1 MPRTCGSADW
11 RWVAEFGSVAIL
23 RLWTLSAPKTA
34 KNSRSRASDRF
45 CVWRGPL
52 RAARAGVDV
61 GGPRKDRGVT
71 SWRELIPASGAEPH
85 AALALGIE
93 LRQREAYDPA
103 RWEARAV
110 VPVTPRLLAQRQDDL
125 QLAARPLVRGARD
138 AWIRADA
145 TWETVRRSA
154 GRFDPA
160 HVQWFAELFALAQAF
175 RTTGPFAPAGDTV
188 ALDGVTSPLLWPHL
202 DAAVEL
208 GIPIVSMNPQQS
220 VRLAGEAT
228 ARVALDAVGGGA
240 LRISADL
247 TLEGDTVD
255 ATRARAIGES
265 GLFVFELD
273 RDPVPIVLAPVAL
286 PAPLPTLLGTAGVD
300 VPRTEADEF
309 VAEVYPRLARRAPL
323 SVGAGVPAPPPDRPA
338 LEVAVAYADDDVAYR
353 LEWVYPG
360 ARRVAYDATDDAE
373 RDLRAEAQ
381 IGERFETAWMAA
393 SDLPVAPRANLHD
406 ADAAVFATR
415 VLPAID
421 VLDEVRVRTT
431 GTAPTFRELRGDP
444 SLRITAVESLDRDW
458 FDLGIVV
465 TIEGRTIP
473 FGTLF
478 SALSRGRTRIKLS
491 DGAWFS
497 LAHPAL
503 QRLRDL
509 LEEAAALD
517 EWETGPR
524 LPRTHLALWAEFE
537 DLADQSEAAVEWRGL
552 ARALRAVAEV
562 PEVPT
567 PSGFRAELR
576 PYQREGLSWLALLH
590 RHRLGGI
597 LADDMGLGK
606 TLQFL
611 ALIAHAKAAGERRPW
626 LVVAPTSVLPT
637 WRDEVARFAP
647 DLRVAMVEATA
658 VRRQSAITDIAGGVD
673 IVVAPY
679 GVVRADAAEFAEP
692 HWAGVVLDEAQFV
705 KNPATRI
712 HRAIAALQTDAVFA
726 ATGTPIENGLD
737 DLWALLSLTAP
748 GLFPSIRQFRE
759 DYTRAI
765 EQLPSDAPTALSA
778 AAASAHREKTL
789 DRLRRRVRPFLLRRT
804 KDVVASDLPPKQ
816 EQEIAVPLGPA
827 HQELYDRVLQRER
840 QKVLGLLDDL
850 DRQRFIVFRSL
861 TLLRMLALAPG
872 LVDDRDAHLGSA
884 KLDVLLDRLV
894 EVAAEGHRALVFSQF
909 TSFLDLAAERLDAAG
924 LAYAHLDGSTARRGE
939 VIDGFRKGDAPVFLI
954 SLKAGGFGLTLTE
967 AEYVFLLDPWW
978 NPAAENQ
985 AIDRVHRIGQTK
997 SVFVYRLIAAGTVEE
1012 KVRALQH
1019 RKAALFDAVI
1029 DDDDAFAAALDADD
1043 IRGLLGP

>member
-1 MPRTCGSADW
+1 MTTW
-11 RWVAEFGSVAIL
+11 RDL
-23 RLWTLSAPKTA
+23 LP
-34 KNSRSRASDRF
+34 
-45 CVWRGPL
+45 
-52 RAARAGVDV
+52 
-61 GGPRKDRGVT
+61 
-71 SWRELIPASGAEPH
+71 GAEPR
-85 AALALGIE
+85 AFDALALGVE
-93 LRQREAYDPA
+93 LRQREAYDPS

-125 QLAARPLVRGARD
+125 QLVARPLVRGARE
-138 AWIRADA
+138 AWIKADA
-145 TWETVRRSA
+145 TWDTVRRST

-160 HVQWFAELFALAQAF
+160 HVRWFAELHALAQAM
-175 RTTGPFAPAGDTV
+175 RTTGPFAASGDTV
-188 ALDGVTSPLLWPHL
+188 ALDTVDSPLLWPHL
-202 DAAVEL
+202 AAAAGL
-208 GIPIVSMNPQQS
+208 GIPIVSMHPQQH
-220 VRLAGEAT
+220 VRLGGEAI

-247 TLEGDTVD
+247 EVDGRRVD
-255 ATRARAIGES
+255 AAHARAIGSS
-265 GLFVFELD
+265 GLFTYALD
-273 RDPVPIVLAPVAL
+273 RDPVPLVLAAVDL
-286 PAPLPTLLGTAGVD
+286 PDPLPSLLGRAAVEVPAADAG
-300 VPRTEADEF
+300 EF

-323 SVGAGVPAPPPDRPA
+323 SVGAGVPAPPPARPT
-338 LEVAVAYADDDVAYR
+338 LTVEVSYLDDDAVAYT

-360 ARRVAYDATDDAE
+360 GHRAAYDDGDHPE
-373 RDLRAEAQ
+373 RDPRAEAQ

-393 SDLPVAPRANLHD
+393 SDLPVTGRATLRD
-406 ADAAVFATR
+406 ADAAVFAAR
-415 VLPAID
+415 VLPAVD
-421 VLDEVRVRTT
+421 VLDEVRVRTR
-431 GTAPTFRELRGDP
+431 GTRPTFRELRGDP
-444 SLRITAVESLDRDW
+444 TLRITAVESLDRDW
-458 FDLGIVV
+458 LDLGIVV
-465 TIEGRTIP
+465 TIDGRLIP
-473 FGTLF
+473 FGVLF

-491 DGAWFS
+491 NGAWFS

-537 DLADQSEAAVEWRGL
+537 DLADQSDAAVEWRGL
-552 ARALRAVAEV
+552 ARALRDVADV
-562 PEVPT
+562 PAVPT
-567 PSGFRAELR
+567 PPGFRAELR

-590 RHRLGGI
+590 AHRLGGI

-606 TLQFL
+606 TLQLL
-611 ALIAHAKAAGERRPW
+611 ALIAHARGRGDERPW

-637 WRDEVARFAP
+637 WRDEAARFAP
-647 DLRVAMVEATA
+647 GLRVTVVEATA
-658 VRRQSAITDIAGGVD
+658 VRRERTIAEIAGDTDV
-673 IVVAPY
+673 VVASY
-679 GVVRADAAEFAEP
+679 GVVRADAVEFAVP
-692 HWAGVVLDEAQFV
+692 HWSGVVLDEAQFV

-712 HRAIAALQTDAVFA
+712 HRAIAALTTDAVFA

-737 DLWALLSLTAP
+737 DLWALLALTAP

-765 EQLPSDAPTALSA
+765 EQLPTDAPTELA
-778 AAASAHREKTL
+778 AHAASAHREKML
-789 DRLRRRVRPFLLRRT
+789 ERLRRRVRPFLLRRT

-827 HQELYDRVLQRER
+827 HQEVYDRVLQRER

-850 DRQRFIVFRSL
+850 DKQRFIVFRSL

-872 LVDDRDAHLGSA
+872 LVDERDAHLGSA
-884 KLDVLLDRLV
+884 KLDTLLERLV

-909 TSFLDLAAERLDAAG
+909 TSFLDMAAERLHAAG

-939 VIDGFRKGDAPVFLI
+939 VVAGFREGEAPVFLI

-967 AEYVFLLDPWW
+967 AEYVFVLDPWW
-978 NPAAENQ
+978 NPAAEAQ
-985 AIDRVHRIGQTK
+985 AVDRAHRIGQDK
-997 SVFVYRLIAAGTVEE
+997 SVFVYRLIAAGTIEE
-1012 KVRALQH
+1012 KVLALQR

-1029 DDDDAFAAALDADD
+1029 DDGEAFAAALDADD

>member
-1 MPRTCGSADW
+1 M
-11 RWVAEFGSVAIL
+11 
-23 RLWTLSAPKTA
+23 
-34 KNSRSRASDRF
+34 
-45 CVWRGPL
+45 
-52 RAARAGVDV
+52 
-61 GGPRKDRGVT
+61 T
-71 SWRELIPASGAEPH
+71 SWRELIPSGGAPSYE
-85 AALALGIE
+85 ALALGVE

-125 QLAARPLVRGARD
+125 QLAARPLVRGSRE
-138 AWIRADA
+138 AWIKADA
-145 TWETVRRSA
+145 TWETVRRSPV
-154 GRFDPA
+154 RFDPA
-160 HVQWFAELFALAQAF
+160 HVNWFAELFALAQAF
-175 RTTGPFAPAGDTV
+175 RTTGPFAPAGDTI
-188 ALDGVTSPLLWPHL
+188 ALDTVTSPLLWPHL
-202 DAAVEL
+202 AAAERL
-208 GIPIVSMNPQQS
+208 GIPLVSMNPQQS
-220 VRLAGEAT
+220 VRLASEAT

-247 TLEGDTVD
+247 TLDGGTVD
-255 ATRARAIGES
+255 ATRARAIGAS
-265 GLFVFELD
+265 GLFAFELD

-286 PAPLPTLLGTAGVD
+286 PEPLPTLLGTAGVD
-300 VPRTEADEF
+300 VPRGEADEF

-323 SVGAGVPAPPPDRPA
+323 SVGAGVPTPPPDRPI
-338 LEVAVAYADDDVAYR
+338 LEVAVTYADDDVAYR

-360 ARRVAYDATDDAE
+360 ARRVAYDAADGAE

-393 SDLPVAPRANLHD
+393 SDLPVTPRANLHD
-406 ADAAVFATR
+406 ADAAAFATR

-465 TIEGRTIP
+465 TIEGRLIP

-524 LPRTHLALWAEFE
+524 LPRTHLTLWAEFE

-552 ARALRAVAEV
+552 ARALRDVSEV

-567 PSGFRAELR
+567 PSGFRAALR

-606 TLQFL
+606 TLQLL
-611 ALIAHAKAAGERRPW
+611 ALIAHAKASGEQRPW

-637 WRDEVARFAP
+637 WRDEASRFAP
-647 DLRVAMVEATA
+647 DLRVGVVEATA
-658 VRRQSAITDIAGGVD
+658 VRRASAITDIAGRVD

-679 GVVRADAAEFAEP
+679 GVVRADAAEFGAV

-872 LVDDRDAHLGSA
+872 LVDERDAHLGSA

-924 LAYAHLDGSTARRGE
+924 LAYAHLDGSTARRGD
-939 VIDGFRKGDAPVFLI
+939 VIDGFREGDAPVFLI

>member
-1 MPRTCGSADW
+1 M
-11 RWVAEFGSVAIL
+11 
-23 RLWTLSAPKTA
+23 
-34 KNSRSRASDRF
+34 
-45 CVWRGPL
+45 
-52 RAARAGVDV
+52 
-61 GGPRKDRGVT
+61 T

-175 RTTGPFAPAGDTV
+175 RTTGPFAPSGDTV
-188 ALDGVTSPLLWPHL
+188 ALDAVSSPLLWPHL
-202 DAAVEL
+202 DAAAEL

-323 SVGAGVPAPPPDRPA
+323 SVGAGVPAPPPDRPT

-872 LVDDRDAHLGSA
+872 LVNDRDAHLGSA

-939 VIDGFRKGDAPVFLI
+939 VIDGFREGDAPVFLI

-1029 DDDDAFAAALDADD
+1029 DDEDAFAAALDADD

>member
-1 MPRTCGSADW
+1 M
-11 RWVAEFGSVAIL
+11 
-23 RLWTLSAPKTA
+23 
-34 KNSRSRASDRF
+34 
-45 CVWRGPL
+45 
-52 RAARAGVDV
+52 GV
-61 GGPRKDRGVT
+61 
-71 SWRELIPASGAEPH
+71 
-85 AALALGIE
+85 E

-110 VPVTPRLLAQRQDDL
+110 VPVTPRSLAQRQDDL
-125 QLAARPLVRGARD
+125 QLVARPLVRGARD

-145 TWETVRRSA
+145 TWDVVRRSS

-160 HVQWFAELFALAQAF
+160 HVRWFAELHALAQAL
-175 RTTGPFAPAGDTV
+175 RTTGPFAPSGDTV
-188 ALDGVTSPLLWPHL
+188 ALDAADSPLLWPL
-202 DAAVEL
+202 LRSAEVL
-208 GIPIVSMNPQQS
+208 GIPIVPMHPQQR
-220 VRLAGEAT
+220 VRLARTAT

-240 LRISADL
+240 LRVSADL
-247 TLEGDTVD
+247 EIDERRVD
-255 ATRARAIGES
+255 AAHARALGAA
-265 GLFVFELD
+265 GLFAYELD
-273 RDPVPIVLAPVAL
+273 RDPVPIVLAAVEL
-286 PAPLPTLLGTAGVD
+286 PAPLPALLGGGV
-300 VPRTEADEF
+300 VEVSSADAAEF
-309 VAEVYPRLARRAPL
+309 LAEMYPRLARRAPL
-323 SVGAGVPAPPPDRPA
+323 SVGAGVPAPPPPRPT
-338 LEVAVAYADDDVAYR
+338 LEVAVTYADDDVAFV
-353 LEWVYPG
+353 LTWVYPG
-360 ARRVAYDATDDAE
+360 THRVAYDATADDPE

-381 IGERFETAWMAA
+381 IGERFETAWLAA
-393 SDLPVAPRANLHD
+393 SDLPVSARATLRD
-406 ADAAVFATR
+406 ADAAVFVSC
-415 VLPAID
+415 VLPAVD
-421 VLDEVRVRTT
+421 LLDEVRVRTT
-431 GTAPTFRELRGDP
+431 GTAPSFRELRGDP
-444 SLRITAVESLDRDW
+444 SLRITAVESVDRDW

-473 FGTLF
+473 FATLF

-509 LEEAAALD
+509 LDEAAALD
-517 EWETGPR
+517 EWEAGPR
-524 LPRTHLALWAEFE
+524 LPRTHLSLWAEFE
-537 DLADQSEAAVEWRGL
+537 DLADQSEAAVEWRRL
-552 ARALRAVAEV
+552 ARALRDVADV
-562 PEVPT
+562 PRVPT
-567 PSGFRAELR
+567 PPGFRAELR

-606 TLQFL
+606 TLQLL
-611 ALIAHAKAAGERRPW
+611 ALIAHAKNLGDERPW

-637 WRDEVARFAP
+637 WRDEAARFAP
-647 DLRVAMVEATA
+647 GLRVAVVEATA
-658 VRRQSAITDIAGGVD
+658 VRRELTIAEVAADVD

-679 GVVRADAAEFAEP
+679 GVVRADAEEFAGP

-712 HRAIAALQTDAVFA
+712 HRAIAALRTDAVFA

-737 DLWALLSLTAP
+737 DLWALLALTAP

-765 EQLPSDAPTALSA
+765 EQLPADAPTALSA
-778 AAASAHREKTL
+778 AAAGAHREKTL

-816 EQEIAVPLGPA
+816 EQEIAVALGPA

-872 LVDDRDAHLGSA
+872 LVDEHDAHLGSA
-884 KLDVLLDRLV
+884 KLDVLLDRLA

-909 TSFLDLAAERLDAAG
+909 TSFLDLAAARLDAAG
-924 LAYAHLDGSTARRGE
+924 LAYTHLDGSTARRGE
-939 VIDGFRKGDAPVFLI
+939 VIEGFRGGDAPVFLI

-967 AEYVFLLDPWW
+967 AEYVFVLDPWW
-978 NPAAENQ
+978 NPAAESQ
-985 AIDRVHRIGQTK
+985 AIDRAHRIGQTR

-1029 DDDDAFAAALDADD
+1029 DDDDAFAASLDADD

>member
-1 MPRTCGSADW
+1 M
-11 RWVAEFGSVAIL
+11 
-23 RLWTLSAPKTA
+23 
-34 KNSRSRASDRF
+34 
-45 CVWRGPL
+45 
-52 RAARAGVDV
+52 
-61 GGPRKDRGVT
+61 T
-71 SWRELIPASGAEPH
+71 SWRDLVPEGARTAFEP
-85 AALALGIE
+85 LALGVE
-93 LRQREAYDPA
+93 LRQREAYDPS

-110 VPVTPRLLAQRQDDL
+110 VPVTPRSLAKRQDDL
-125 QLAARPLVRGARD
+125 QLVARPLVRGSRD

-145 TWETVRRSA
+145 TWDAVRRSS
-154 GRFDPA
+154 GRFYPA
-160 HVQWFAELFALAQAF
+160 HVRWFAELHALAQAL
-175 RTTGPFAPAGDTV
+175 RTAGPFAPSGDTV
-188 ALDGVTSPLLWPHL
+188 ALDAIDSPLLWPHL
-202 DAAVEL
+202 AAAEGL
-208 GIPIVSMNPQQS
+208 GIPLVPMHAQQR
-220 VRLAGEAT
+220 VRLAREAT
-228 ARVALDAVGGGA
+228 ARVALDAVGQGA
-240 LRISADL
+240 LRVSAA
-247 TLEGDTVD
+247 LELDGRSTD
-255 ATRARAIGES
+255 AAHARAIGDS
-265 GLFVFELD
+265 GLFAYAIDV
-273 RDPVPIVLAPVAL
+273 DPVPIVLAAVDL
-286 PAPLPTLLGTAGVD
+286 PAPLPSLLGAPPVD
-300 VPRTEADEF
+300 VPPSEAAEF

-323 SVGAGVPAPPPDRPA
+323 SVGAGVPAPPPARPT
-338 LEVAVAYADDDVAYR
+338 LEVAVGYEDDVVTYRLTWAYPGGLRAVYGSDADD
-353 LEWVYPG
+353 G
-360 ARRVAYDATDDAE
+360 E
-373 RDLRAEAQ
+373 REVRAEAQ
-381 IGERFETAWMAA
+381 IGERFATAWAAATDLPIAA
-393 SDLPVAPRANLHD
+393 SAILRD

-415 VLPAID
+415 VLPAVD

-431 GTAPTFRELRGDP
+431 GTAPAFRELRGDP

-473 FGTLF
+473 FAMLF
-478 SALSRGRTRIKLS
+478 SALSRGRTRVKLS

-503 QRLRDL
+503 QRLREL

-524 LPRTHLALWAEFE
+524 LSRTHLSLWAEFE
-537 DLADQSEAAVEWRGL
+537 DLADQSDAAVEWRGL
-552 ARALRAVAEV
+552 ARALRDVADV
-562 PEVPT
+562 PDVPT
-567 PSGFRAELR
+567 PAGFRAELR

-590 RHRLGGI
+590 AHRLGGI

-606 TLQFL
+606 TLQLL
-611 ALIAHAKAAGERRPW
+611 ALVAHTRALGQTRPW

-637 WRDEVARFAP
+637 WRDEAARFAP
-647 DLRVAMVEATA
+647 DLRVALVEATS
-658 VRRQSAITDIAGGVD
+658 VRRTRTVAEIAAGVD
-673 IVVAPY
+673 VVVAPY
-679 GVVRADAAEFAEP
+679 GVVRTDAEEFGVP
-692 HWAGVVLDEAQFV
+692 HWGGVVLDEAQFV

-712 HRAIAALQTDAVFA
+712 HRAIASLTTDAVFA

-737 DLWALLSLTAP
+737 DLWALLALTAP

-765 EQLPSDAPTALSA
+765 EQLPSDAPTAISA
-778 AAASAHREKTL
+778 AAASVNREKTL
-789 DRLRRRVRPFLLRRT
+789 ERLRRRVRPFLLRRT

-872 LVDDRDAHLGSA
+872 LVDERDAHLGSA
-884 KLDVLLDRLV
+884 KLDVLLERLV

-909 TSFLDLAAERLDAAG
+909 TSFLDLAAQRLDAEG
-924 LAYAHLDGSTARRGE
+924 LSYAHLDGSTTRRGD
-939 VIDGFRKGDAPVFLI
+939 VIDGFRGGDAPVFLI

-967 AEYVFLLDPWW
+967 AEYVFVLDPWW
-978 NPAAENQ
+978 NPAAESQ
-985 AIDRVHRIGQTK
+985 AIDRAHRIGQTK

-1012 KVRALQH
+1012 KVRALQQ

-1029 DDDDAFAAALDADD
+1029 DDDDAFAASLDADD

>member
-1 MPRTCGSADW
+1 M
-11 RWVAEFGSVAIL
+11 
-23 RLWTLSAPKTA
+23 
-34 KNSRSRASDRF
+34 
-45 CVWRGPL
+45 
-52 RAARAGVDV
+52 
-61 GGPRKDRGVT
+61 T
-71 SWRELIPASGAEPH
+71 SWRELVPEGARTAFEP
-85 AALALGIE
+85 LALGVE
-93 LRQREAYDPA
+93 LRQREAYDPS

-110 VPVTPRLLAQRQDDL
+110 VPVTPRSLAKRQDDL
-125 QLAARPLVRGARD
+125 QLVARPLVRGSRD

-145 TWETVRRSA
+145 TWDAVRRSS

-160 HVQWFAELFALAQAF
+160 HVRWFAELHALAQAL
-175 RTTGPFAPAGDTV
+175 RTAGPFAPSGDTV
-188 ALDGVTSPLLWPHL
+188 ALDAIDSPLLWPHL
-202 DAAVEL
+202 AAAEGL
-208 GIPIVSMNPQQS
+208 GIPLVPMHAQQR
-220 VRLAGEAT
+220 VRLAREAT
-228 ARVALDAVGGGA
+228 ARVALDAVGQGA
-240 LRISADL
+240 LRVSAA
-247 TLEGDTVD
+247 LELDGRSTD
-255 ATRARAIGES
+255 AAHARAIGDS
-265 GLFVFELD
+265 GLFAYAIDV
-273 RDPVPIVLAPVAL
+273 DPVPIVLAAVDL
-286 PAPLPTLLGTAGVD
+286 PAPLPSLLGAPPVD
-300 VPRTEADEF
+300 VPPSEAAEF

-323 SVGAGVPAPPPDRPA
+323 SVGAGVPAPPPARPT
-338 LEVAVAYADDDVAYR
+338 LEVAVGYEDDVVTYR
-353 LEWVYPG
+353 LTWAYPG
-360 ARRVAYDATDDAE
+360 GLRVAYGSDADDGE
-373 RDLRAEAQ
+373 REVRAEAQ
-381 IGERFETAWMAA
+381 IGERFETAWAAATDLPIAA
-393 SDLPVAPRANLHD
+393 SAILRD

-415 VLPAID
+415 VLPAVD

-431 GTAPTFRELRGDP
+431 GTAPAFRELRGDP

-473 FGTLF
+473 FGMLF

-503 QRLRDL
+503 QRLREL
-509 LEEAAALD
+509 LEEAASLD

-537 DLADQSEAAVEWRGL
+537 DLADQSEAAVEWRAL
-552 ARALRAVAEV
+552 ARALRDITEV
-562 PEVPT
+562 PVVPT
-567 PSGFRAELR
+567 PIGFRAELR

-590 RHRLGGI
+590 AHRLGGI

-606 TLQFL
+606 TLQLL
-611 ALIAHAKAAGERRPW
+611 ALVAHTRALGEHRPW

-637 WRDEVARFAP
+637 WRDEAARFAP
-647 DLRVAMVEATA
+647 DLRVAVVEATS
-658 VRRQSAITDIAGGVD
+658 VRRAQTISEIAAGVD

-679 GVVRADAAEFAEP
+679 GVVRTDAEEFGVP

-712 HRAIAALQTDAVFA
+712 HRAIASLTTDAVFA

-737 DLWALLSLTAP
+737 DLWALLALTAP
-748 GLFPSIRQFRE
+748 GLFPSIRQFRD

-765 EQLPSDAPTALSA
+765 EQLPTDAPTAISA
-778 AAASAHREKTL
+778 AAASVNRENTL
-789 DRLRRRVRPFLLRRT
+789 ERLRRRVRPFLLRRT

-872 LVDDRDAHLGSA
+872 LVDERDAHLGSA
-884 KLDVLLDRLV
+884 KLDVLLERLV

-924 LAYAHLDGSTARRGE
+924 LSYAHLDGSTTRRGD
-939 VIDGFRKGDAPVFLI
+939 VIDGFRGGDTPVFLI

-967 AEYVFLLDPWW
+967 AEYVFVLDPWW
-978 NPAAENQ
+978 NPAAESQ
-985 AIDRVHRIGQTK
+985 AIDRAHRIGQTK

-1012 KVRALQH
+1012 KVRALQQ

-1029 DDDDAFAAALDADD
+1029 DDDDAFAASLDADD

>member
-1 MPRTCGSADW
+1 MTTWRDLVPGTPPRAY
-11 RWVAEFGSVAIL
+11 
-23 RLWTLSAPKTA
+23 AP
-34 KNSRSRASDRF
+34 
-45 CVWRGPL
+45 
-52 RAARAGVDV
+52 
-61 GGPRKDRGVT
+61 
-71 SWRELIPASGAEPH
+71 
-85 AALALGIE
+85 LALGIE

-110 VPVTPRLLAQRQDDL
+110 VAVTPRLLARRQDDL
-125 QLAARPLVRGARD
+125 QLVARPLVRGARET
-138 AWIRADA
+138 WIRADA
-145 TWETVRRSA
+145 TWDAVRRSS

-160 HVQWFAELFALAQAF
+160 HVRWFAELHALAQAM
-175 RTTGPFAPAGDTV
+175 RTTGPFAAPGDTV
-188 ALDGVTSPLLWPHL
+188 ALDAVDSPLLWPHL
-202 DAAVEL
+202 AAAAGL
-208 GIPIVSMNPQQS
+208 GIPLVAMHAQQR
-220 VRLAGEAT
+220 VRLADAAEV
-228 ARVALDAVGGGA
+228 RVALDAVDGGG
-240 LRISADL
+240 LRLSAD
-247 TLEGDTVD
+247 VRID
-255 ATRARAIGES
+255 AMPMPALHTRPIGGS
-265 GLFVFELD
+265 GLYAFALD

-286 PAPLPTLLGTAGVD
+286 PTPLPALLGTDGVEVPPAEAG
-300 VPRTEADEF
+300 EFLAD
-309 VAEVYPRLARRAPL
+309 AYPRLARRAPL
-323 SVGAGVPAPPPDRPA
+323 SVGAGVPPPPTPRPT
-338 LEVAVAYADDDVAYR
+338 LEVTVGYADDDVSYR

-360 ARRVAYDATDDAE
+360 SLRFAYDSDGPDAE
-373 RDLRAEAQ
+373 RPADAPGDAFEATVAWRDVRAEAQ

-393 SDLPVAPRANLHD
+393 SDLPIVGRALLHD
-406 ADAAVFATR
+406 ADAAAFATR
-415 VLPAID
+415 VLPAVD
-421 VLDEVRVRTT
+421 VVDDVRVRTS
-431 GTAPTFRELRGDP
+431 GTVPTFRELRGDP
-444 SLRITAVESLDRDW
+444 TLRITAVESVDRDW

-465 TIEGRTIP
+465 AIDGRTIP
-473 FGTLF
+473 FGMLF

-497 LAHPAL
+497 LTHPSL

-537 DLADQSEAAVEWRGL
+537 DLADQSEAAVEWRAL
-552 ARALRAVAEV
+552 ARALRELG
-562 PEVPT
+562 EVPT
-567 PSGFRAELR
+567 VPTPPGFTAALR

-590 RHRLGGI
+590 GHRLGGI

-606 TLQFL
+606 TLQLL
-611 ALIAHAKAAGERRPW
+611 ALVAHTRARGDEHPW

-637 WRDEVARFAP
+637 WRDEAARFAP
-647 DLRVAMVEATA
+647 GLRVRVIEATA
-658 VRRQSAITDIAGGVD
+658 VRREDSIAGIAAEADV
-673 IVVAPY
+673 VVASY
-679 GVVRADAAEFAEP
+679 GVVRADAAEFAVP
-692 HWAGVVLDEAQFV
+692 HWSGVVLDEAQFV

-712 HRAIAALQTDAVFA
+712 HRAIAGLSTDAVFA

-748 GLFPSIRQFRE
+748 GLFPSLRQFRE

-765 EQLPSDAPTALSA
+765 EQLPTDQPTALSA

-789 DRLRRRVRPFLLRRT
+789 ARLRRRVRPFLLRRT

-816 EQEIAVPLGPA
+816 EQEILVPLSPA
-827 HQELYDRVLQRER
+827 HQEVYDRVLQRER

-872 LVDDRDAHLGSA
+872 LVDERDAHLGSA
-884 KLDVLLDRLV
+884 KLDVLLERLI

-939 VIDGFRKGDAPVFLI
+939 VIEGFRGGEAPVFLI

-967 AEYVFLLDPWW
+967 AEYVFVLDPWW

-985 AIDRVHRIGQTK
+985 AIDRAHRIGQTR

-1012 KVRALQH
+1012 KVRELQH

-1029 DDDDAFAAALDADD
+1029 DDDGAFAASLDADD
-1043 IRGLLGP
+1043 IRSLLGP

>member
-1 MPRTCGSADW
+1 M
-11 RWVAEFGSVAIL
+11 
-23 RLWTLSAPKTA
+23 
-34 KNSRSRASDRF
+34 
-45 CVWRGPL
+45 
-52 RAARAGVDV
+52 
-61 GGPRKDRGVT
+61 T
-71 SWRELIPASGAEPH
+71 SWRDLVPAGETTAFEP
-85 AALALGIE
+85 LALGVE

-110 VPVTPRLLAQRQDDL
+110 VPVTPRSLAQRQDDL
-125 QLAARPLVRGARD
+125 QLVARPLVRGARD

-145 TWETVRRSA
+145 TWDAVRRSS

-160 HVQWFAELFALAQAF
+160 HVRWFAELHALAQAL
-175 RTTGPFAPAGDTV
+175 RTTGPFAPSGDTV
-188 ALDGVTSPLLWPHL
+188 ALDAADSPLLWPL
-202 DAAVEL
+202 LRSGEVL
-208 GIPIVSMNPQQS
+208 GIPIVPMHAQQS
-220 VRLAGEAT
+220 VRLARTAT

-240 LRISADL
+240 LRVSADL
-247 TLEGDTVD
+247 EIDERRVD
-255 ATRARAIGES
+255 AAHARALGAA
-265 GLFVFELD
+265 GLFAYELD
-273 RDPVPIVLAPVAL
+273 RDPVPIVLAAVELPMPL
-286 PAPLPTLLGTAGVD
+286 PALLGGAV
-300 VPRTEADEF
+300 VEVSSAEAAEF
-309 VAEVYPRLARRAPL
+309 LAEMYPRLARRAPL
-323 SVGAGVPAPPPDRPA
+323 SVGAGVPAPPPPRPT
-338 LEVAVAYADDDVAYR
+338 LEVAVTYADDDVAFV
-353 LEWVYPG
+353 LTWVYPG
-360 ARRVAYDATDDAE
+360 THRVAYDATADDPE
-373 RDLRAEAQ
+373 RDPRAEAQ
-381 IGERFETAWMAA
+381 IGERFETAWLAA
-393 SDLPVAPRANLHD
+393 SDLPVSARATLRD
-406 ADAAVFATR
+406 ADAAVFVSR
-415 VLPAID
+415 VLPAVD
-421 VLDEVRVRTT
+421 LLDEVRVRTT
-431 GTAPTFRELRGDP
+431 GTAPSFRELRGDP
-444 SLRITAVESLDRDW
+444 SLRITAVESVDRDW

-473 FGTLF
+473 FATLF

-509 LEEAAALD
+509 LDEAAALD
-517 EWETGPR
+517 EWEAGPR
-524 LPRTHLALWAEFE
+524 LPRTHLSLWAEFE
-537 DLADQSEAAVEWRGL
+537 DLADQSEAAVEWRRL
-552 ARALRAVAEV
+552 ARALRDVADV
-562 PEVPT
+562 PQVPT
-567 PSGFRAELR
+567 PPGFRAELR

-606 TLQFL
+606 TLQLL
-611 ALIAHAKAAGERRPW
+611 ALIAHAKNLGDERPW

-637 WRDEVARFAP
+637 WRDEAARFAP
-647 DLRVAMVEATA
+647 GLRVAVVEATA
-658 VRRQSAITDIAGGVD
+658 VRRDRTIAEVAADVD

-679 GVVRADAAEFAEP
+679 GVVRADADEFAGP

-712 HRAIAALQTDAVFA
+712 HRAIAALRTDAVFA

-737 DLWALLSLTAP
+737 DLWALLALTAP

-765 EQLPSDAPTALSA
+765 EQLPADAPTALSA
-778 AAASAHREKTL
+778 AAAGAHREKTL

-816 EQEIAVPLGPA
+816 EQEIAVALGPA

-872 LVDDRDAHLGSA
+872 LVDEHDAHLGSA
-884 KLDVLLDRLV
+884 KLDVLLERLA

-909 TSFLDLAAERLDAAG
+909 TSFLDLAAARLDAAG
-924 LAYAHLDGSTARRGE
+924 LDYAHLDGSTARRGE
-939 VIDGFRKGDAPVFLI
+939 VIEGFRGGDAPVFLI

-967 AEYVFLLDPWW
+967 AEYVFVLDPWW
-978 NPAAENQ
+978 NPAAESQ
-985 AIDRVHRIGQTK
+985 AIDRAHRIGQTR

-1029 DDDDAFAAALDADD
+1029 DDDDDAFAASLDADD

>member
-1 MPRTCGSADW
+1 M
-11 RWVAEFGSVAIL
+11 
-23 RLWTLSAPKTA
+23 
-34 KNSRSRASDRF
+34 
-45 CVWRGPL
+45 
-52 RAARAGVDV
+52 
-61 GGPRKDRGVT
+61 T

-188 ALDGVTSPLLWPHL
+188 ALDAVTSPLLWPHL
-202 DAAVEL
+202 DAAAEL

-323 SVGAGVPAPPPDRPA
+323 SVGAGVPAPPPDRPT

-606 TLQFL
+606 TLQFV

-778 AAASAHREKTL
+778 AAASAHREQTL

-939 VIDGFRKGDAPVFLI
+939 VIDGFREGDAPVFLI

>member
-1 MPRTCGSADW
+1 M
-11 RWVAEFGSVAIL
+11 
-23 RLWTLSAPKTA
+23 
-34 KNSRSRASDRF
+34 
-45 CVWRGPL
+45 
-52 RAARAGVDV
+52 
-61 GGPRKDRGVT
+61 T
-71 SWRELIPASGAEPH
+71 SWRELVPEGARTAFEP
-85 AALALGIE
+85 LALGVE
-93 LRQREAYDPA
+93 LRQREAYDPS

-110 VPVTPRLLAQRQDDL
+110 VPVTPRSLAKRQDDL
-125 QLAARPLVRGARD
+125 QLVARPLVRGSRD

-145 TWETVRRSA
+145 TWDAVRRSS

-160 HVQWFAELFALAQAF
+160 HVRWFAELHALAQAL
-175 RTTGPFAPAGDTV
+175 RTAGPFAPSGDTV
-188 ALDGVTSPLLWPHL
+188 ALDAIDSPLLWPHL
-202 DAAVEL
+202 AAAEGL
-208 GIPIVSMNPQQS
+208 GIPLVPMHAQQR
-220 VRLAGEAT
+220 VRLAREAT
-228 ARVALDAVGGGA
+228 ARVALDAVGQGA
-240 LRISADL
+240 LRVSAA
-247 TLEGDTVD
+247 LELDGRSTD
-255 ATRARAIGES
+255 AAHARAIGDS
-265 GLFVFELD
+265 GLFAYAIDV
-273 RDPVPIVLAPVAL
+273 DPVPIVLAAVDL
-286 PAPLPTLLGTAGVD
+286 PAPLPSLLGAPPVD
-300 VPRTEADEF
+300 VPPSEAAEF

-323 SVGAGVPAPPPDRPA
+323 SVGAGVPAPPPARPT
-338 LEVAVAYADDDVAYR
+338 LEVAVGYEDDVVTYR
-353 LEWVYPG
+353 LTWAYPG
-360 ARRVAYDATDDAE
+360 GLRVAYGSDADDGE
-373 RDLRAEAQ
+373 REVRAEAQ
-381 IGERFETAWMAA
+381 IGERFETAWAAATDLPIAA
-393 SDLPVAPRANLHD
+393 SAILRD

-415 VLPAID
+415 VLPAVD

-431 GTAPTFRELRGDP
+431 GTAPAFRELRGDP

-473 FGTLF
+473 FGMLF

-503 QRLRDL
+503 QRLREL

-524 LPRTHLALWAEFE
+524 LSRTHLSLWAEFE
-537 DLADQSEAAVEWRGL
+537 DLADQSDAAVEWRGL
-552 ARALRAVAEV
+552 ARALRDVADV
-562 PEVPT
+562 PDVPT
-567 PSGFRAELR
+567 PAGFRAELR

-590 RHRLGGI
+590 AHRLGGI

-606 TLQFL
+606 TLQLL
-611 ALIAHAKAAGERRPW
+611 ALVAHTRALGQTRPW

-637 WRDEVARFAP
+637 WRDEAARFAP
-647 DLRVAMVEATA
+647 DLRVALVEATS
-658 VRRQSAITDIAGGVD
+658 VRRTRTVAEIAAGVD
-673 IVVAPY
+673 VVVAPY
-679 GVVRADAAEFAEP
+679 GVVRTDAEEFGVP
-692 HWAGVVLDEAQFV
+692 HWGGVVLDEAQFV

-712 HRAIAALQTDAVFA
+712 HRAIASLTTDAVFA

-737 DLWALLSLTAP
+737 DLWALLALTAP

-765 EQLPSDAPTALSA
+765 EQLPSDAPTAISA
-778 AAASAHREKTL
+778 AAASVNREKTL
-789 DRLRRRVRPFLLRRT
+789 ERLRRRVRPFLLRRT

-872 LVDDRDAHLGSA
+872 LVDERDAHLGSA
-884 KLDVLLDRLV
+884 KLDVLLERLV

-909 TSFLDLAAERLDAAG
+909 TSFLDLAAQRLDAEG
-924 LAYAHLDGSTARRGE
+924 LSYAHLDGSTTRRGD
-939 VIDGFRKGDAPVFLI
+939 VIDGFRGGDAPVFLI

-967 AEYVFLLDPWW
+967 AEYVFVLDPWW
-978 NPAAENQ
+978 NPAAESQ
-985 AIDRVHRIGQTK
+985 AIDRAHRIGQTK

-1012 KVRALQH
+1012 KVRALQQ

-1029 DDDDAFAAALDADD
+1029 DDDDAFAASLDADD

>member
-1 MPRTCGSADW
+1 M
-11 RWVAEFGSVAIL
+11 
-23 RLWTLSAPKTA
+23 
-34 KNSRSRASDRF
+34 
-45 CVWRGPL
+45 
-52 RAARAGVDV
+52 
-61 GGPRKDRGVT
+61 T
-71 SWRELIPASGAEPH
+71 SWRDLVPAGETTAFEP
-85 AALALGIE
+85 LALGIE

-110 VPVTPRLLAQRQDDL
+110 VPVTPRSLAQRQDDL
-125 QLAARPLVRGARD
+125 QLVARPLVRGARD

-145 TWETVRRSA
+145 TWDAVRRSS

-160 HVQWFAELFALAQAF
+160 HVRWFAELYALAQAL
-175 RTTGPFAPAGDTV
+175 RTTGPFAPSGDTV
-188 ALDGVTSPLLWPHL
+188 ALDAADSPLLWPL
-202 DAAVEL
+202 LRSAEVL
-208 GIPIVSMNPQQS
+208 GIPIVPMHAQQS
-220 VRLAGEAT
+220 VRLARTAT

-240 LRISADL
+240 LRVSADL
-247 TLEGDTVD
+247 EIDERRVD
-255 ATRARAIGES
+255 AAHARALGAA
-265 GLFVFELD
+265 GLFAYELD
-273 RDPVPIVLAPVAL
+273 RDPVPIVLAAVEL
-286 PAPLPTLLGTAGVD
+286 PAPLPALLGGGV
-300 VPRTEADEF
+300 VEVSSADAAEF
-309 VAEVYPRLARRAPL
+309 LAEMYPRLARRAPL
-323 SVGAGVPAPPPDRPA
+323 SVGAGVPAPPPPRPT
-338 LEVAVAYADDDVAYR
+338 LEVAVTYADDDVAFV
-353 LEWVYPG
+353 LTWAYPG
-360 ARRVAYDATDDAE
+360 THRVAYDATADDPE
-373 RDLRAEAQ
+373 RDPRAEAQ
-381 IGERFETAWMAA
+381 IGERFETAWRAA
-393 SDLPVAPRANLHD
+393 SDLPVSARATLRD
-406 ADAAVFATR
+406 ADAAVFVSR
-415 VLPAID
+415 VLPAVD
-421 VLDEVRVRTT
+421 LLDEVRVRAT
-431 GTAPTFRELRGDP
+431 GTAPSFRELRGDP
-444 SLRITAVESLDRDW
+444 SLRVTAVESIDRDW

-473 FGTLF
+473 FATLF

-509 LEEAAALD
+509 LDEAAALD
-517 EWETGPR
+517 EWEAGPR
-524 LPRTHLALWAEFE
+524 LPRTHLSLWAEFE
-537 DLADQSEAAVEWRGL
+537 DLADQSEAAVEWRRL
-552 ARALRAVAEV
+552 ARALRDVADV
-562 PEVPT
+562 PQVPT
-567 PSGFRAELR
+567 PPGFRAELR

-606 TLQFL
+606 TLQLL
-611 ALIAHAKAAGERRPW
+611 ALIAHAKNLGDERPW

-637 WRDEVARFAP
+637 WRDEAARFAP
-647 DLRVAMVEATA
+647 GLRVAVVEATA
-658 VRRQSAITDIAGGVD
+658 VRRELTIAEVAADVD

-679 GVVRADAAEFAEP
+679 GVVRADAEEFAGP

-712 HRAIAALQTDAVFA
+712 HRAIAALRTDAVFA

-737 DLWALLSLTAP
+737 DLWALLALTAP

-765 EQLPSDAPTALSA
+765 EQLPADAPTALSA
-778 AAASAHREKTL
+778 AAAGAHREKTL

-816 EQEIAVPLGPA
+816 EQEIAVALGPA

-872 LVDDRDAHLGSA
+872 LVDEHDAHLGSA
-884 KLDVLLDRLV
+884 KLDVLLERLA

-909 TSFLDLAAERLDAAG
+909 TSFLDLAAARLDAAG

-939 VIDGFRKGDAPVFLI
+939 VIEGFRGGDAPVFLI

-967 AEYVFLLDPWW
+967 AEYVFVLDPWW
-978 NPAAENQ
+978 NPAAESQ
-985 AIDRVHRIGQTK
+985 AIDRAHRIGQTR

-1029 DDDDAFAAALDADD
+1029 DDDDAFAASLDADD

>member
-1 MPRTCGSADW
+1 M
-11 RWVAEFGSVAIL
+11 
-23 RLWTLSAPKTA
+23 
-34 KNSRSRASDRF
+34 
-45 CVWRGPL
+45 
-52 RAARAGVDV
+52 
-61 GGPRKDRGVT
+61 T
-71 SWRELIPASGAEPH
+71 SWRDLVPAGETTAFEP
-85 AALALGIE
+85 LALGVE

-110 VPVTPRLLAQRQDDL
+110 VPVTPRSLAQRQDDL
-125 QLAARPLVRGARD
+125 QLVARPLVRGARD

-145 TWETVRRSA
+145 TWDAVRRSS

-160 HVQWFAELFALAQAF
+160 HVRWFAELHALAQAL
-175 RTTGPFAPAGDTV
+175 RTTGPFAPSGDTV
-188 ALDGVTSPLLWPHL
+188 ALDTADSPLLWPLLHS
-202 DAAVEL
+202 AEVL
-208 GIPIVSMNPQQS
+208 GIRIVPMHPQQS
-220 VRLAGEAT
+220 VRLARTAT

-240 LRISADL
+240 LRVSADL
-247 TLEGDTVD
+247 EVDERRVD
-255 ATRARAIGES
+255 AAHARALGAA
-265 GLFVFELD
+265 GLFAYELD
-273 RDPVPIVLAPVAL
+273 RDPVPIVLAAVELPTPL
-286 PAPLPTLLGTAGVD
+286 PALLGGGV
-300 VPRTEADEF
+300 VEVSSADAAEF
-309 VAEVYPRLARRAPL
+309 LAEMYPRLARRAPL
-323 SVGAGVPAPPPDRPA
+323 SVGAGVPAPPPPRPT
-338 LEVAVAYADDDVAYR
+338 LEVAVTYADDDVAFV
-353 LEWVYPG
+353 LTWVYPG
-360 ARRVAYDATDDAE
+360 THRVAYDAAADDPE
-373 RDLRAEAQ
+373 RDARAEAQ
-381 IGERFETAWMAA
+381 IGERFETAWRAA
-393 SDLPVAPRANLHD
+393 SDLPVTARATLRD
-406 ADAAVFATR
+406 ADAAVFVSR
-415 VLPAID
+415 VLPAVD
-421 VLDEVRVRTT
+421 LLDEVRVRTT
-431 GTAPTFRELRGDP
+431 GTAPSFRELRGDP
-444 SLRITAVESLDRDW
+444 SLRITAVESVDRDW

-473 FGTLF
+473 FATLF

-509 LEEAAALD
+509 LDEAAALD
-517 EWETGPR
+517 EWEAGPR
-524 LPRTHLALWAEFE
+524 LPRTHLSLWAEFE
-537 DLADQSEAAVEWRGL
+537 DLADQSEAAVEWRRL
-552 ARALRAVAEV
+552 ARALRDIADV

-567 PSGFRAELR
+567 PPGFRAELR

-606 TLQFL
+606 TLQLL
-611 ALIAHAKAAGERRPW
+611 ALIAHAKNLGDERPW

-637 WRDEVARFAP
+637 WRDEAARFAP
-647 DLRVAMVEATA
+647 ALRVAVVEATA
-658 VRRQSAITDIAGGVD
+658 VRRERTIAEVAADVD

-679 GVVRADAAEFAEP
+679 GVVRADAEEFAGP

-712 HRAIAALQTDAVFA
+712 HRAIAALRTDAVFA

-737 DLWALLSLTAP
+737 DLWALLALTAP

-765 EQLPSDAPTALSA
+765 EQLPADAPTALSA
-778 AAASAHREKTL
+778 AAAGAHREKTL

-816 EQEIAVPLGPA
+816 EQEIAVAMGPA

-872 LVDDRDAHLGSA
+872 LVDERDAHLGSA
-884 KLDVLLDRLV
+884 KLDVLLERLV

-909 TSFLDLAAERLDAAG
+909 TSFLDLAAARLDAAG
-924 LAYAHLDGSTARRGE
+924 LAYAHLDGSTARRGD
-939 VIDGFRKGDAPVFLI
+939 VIEGFRGGDASVFLI

-967 AEYVFLLDPWW
+967 AEYVFVLDPWW
-978 NPAAENQ
+978 NPAAESQ
-985 AIDRVHRIGQTK
+985 AIDRAHRIGQTR

-1029 DDDDAFAAALDADD
+1029 DDDDAFAASLDADD

>member
-1 MPRTCGSADW
+1 M
-11 RWVAEFGSVAIL
+11 
-23 RLWTLSAPKTA
+23 
-34 KNSRSRASDRF
+34 
-45 CVWRGPL
+45 
-52 RAARAGVDV
+52 
-61 GGPRKDRGVT
+61 T
-71 SWRELIPASGAEPH
+71 SWRDLVPAGETTAFEP
-85 AALALGIE
+85 LALGVE

-110 VPVTPRLLAQRQDDL
+110 VPVTPRSLAQRQDDL
-125 QLAARPLVRGARD
+125 QLVARPLVRGARD

-145 TWETVRRSA
+145 TWDAVRRSS

-160 HVQWFAELFALAQAF
+160 HVRWFAELHALAQAL
-175 RTTGPFAPAGDTV
+175 RTTGPFAPSGDTV
-188 ALDGVTSPLLWPHL
+188 ALDAADSPLLWPL
-202 DAAVEL
+202 LRSGEVL
-208 GIPIVSMNPQQS
+208 GIPIVPMHAQQS
-220 VRLAGEAT
+220 VRLARTAT
-228 ARVALDAVGGGA
+228 ARVALDTVGGGA
-240 LRISADL
+240 LRVSADL
-247 TLEGDTVD
+247 EIDERRVD
-255 ATRARAIGES
+255 AAHARALGAA
-265 GLFVFELD
+265 GLFAYELD
-273 RDPVPIVLAPVAL
+273 RDPVPIVLAAVELPVPL
-286 PAPLPTLLGTAGVD
+286 PALLGGGV
-300 VPRTEADEF
+300 VEVSSADAAEF
-309 VAEVYPRLARRAPL
+309 LAEMYPRLARRAPL
-323 SVGAGVPAPPPDRPA
+323 SVGAGVPAPPPPRPT
-338 LEVAVAYADDDVAYR
+338 LEVAVTYADDDVAFV
-353 LEWVYPG
+353 LTWAYPG
-360 ARRVAYDATDDAE
+360 THRVAYDATADDPE
-373 RDLRAEAQ
+373 RDPRAEAQ
-381 IGERFETAWMAA
+381 IGERFETAWLAV
-393 SDLPVAPRANLHD
+393 SDLPVTARATLRD
-406 ADAAVFATR
+406 ADAAVFVSR
-415 VLPAID
+415 VLPAVD
-421 VLDEVRVRTT
+421 LLDEVRVRTT
-431 GTAPTFRELRGDP
+431 GTAPSFRELRGDP
-444 SLRITAVESLDRDW
+444 SLRITAVESVDRDW

-473 FGTLF
+473 FATLF

-509 LEEAAALD
+509 LDEAAALD
-517 EWETGPR
+517 EWEAGPR
-524 LPRTHLALWAEFE
+524 LPRTHLSLWAEFE
-537 DLADQSEAAVEWRGL
+537 DLADQSEAAVEWRRL
-552 ARALRAVAEV
+552 ARALRDVADV
-562 PEVPT
+562 PQVPT
-567 PSGFRAELR
+567 PPGFRAELR

-606 TLQFL
+606 TLQLL
-611 ALIAHAKAAGERRPW
+611 ALIAHAKNLGDERPW

-637 WRDEVARFAP
+637 WRDEAARFAP
-647 DLRVAMVEATA
+647 GLRVAVVEATA
-658 VRRQSAITDIAGGVD
+658 VRRDGTIAEVAADVD

-679 GVVRADAAEFAEP
+679 GVVRADADEFAGP

-712 HRAIAALQTDAVFA
+712 HRAIAALRTDAVFA

-737 DLWALLSLTAP
+737 DLWALLALTAP

-765 EQLPSDAPTALSA
+765 EQLPADAPTALSA
-778 AAASAHREKTL
+778 AAAGAHREKTL

-816 EQEIAVPLGPA
+816 EQEIAVALGPA

-872 LVDDRDAHLGSA
+872 LVDEHDAHLGSA
-884 KLDVLLDRLV
+884 KLDVLLERLV

-909 TSFLDLAAERLDAAG
+909 TSFLDLAAARLDAAG

-939 VIDGFRKGDAPVFLI
+939 VIEGFRGGDAPVFLI

-967 AEYVFLLDPWW
+967 AEYVFVLDPWW
-978 NPAAENQ
+978 NPAAESQ
-985 AIDRVHRIGQTK
+985 AIDRAHRIGQTR

-1029 DDDDAFAAALDADD
+1029 DDDDAFAASLDADD

>member
-1 MPRTCGSADW
+1 M
-11 RWVAEFGSVAIL
+11 
-23 RLWTLSAPKTA
+23 
-34 KNSRSRASDRF
+34 
-45 CVWRGPL
+45 
-52 RAARAGVDV
+52 
-61 GGPRKDRGVT
+61 T
-71 SWRELIPASGAEPH
+71 SWRDLVPAGETTAFEP
-85 AALALGIE
+85 LALGVE

-110 VPVTPRLLAQRQDDL
+110 VPVTPRSLAQRQDDL
-125 QLAARPLVRGARD
+125 QLVARPLVRGARD

-145 TWETVRRSA
+145 TWDVVRRSS

-160 HVQWFAELFALAQAF
+160 HVRWFAELHALAQAL
-175 RTTGPFAPAGDTV
+175 RTTGPFAPSGDTV
-188 ALDGVTSPLLWPHL
+188 ALDAADSPLLWPL
-202 DAAVEL
+202 LRSAEVL
-208 GIPIVSMNPQQS
+208 GIPIVPMHPQQR
-220 VRLAGEAT
+220 VRLARTAT

-240 LRISADL
+240 LRVSADL
-247 TLEGDTVD
+247 EIDERRVD
-255 ATRARAIGES
+255 AAHARALGAA
-265 GLFVFELD
+265 GLFAYELD
-273 RDPVPIVLAPVAL
+273 RDPVPIVLAAVEL
-286 PAPLPTLLGTAGVD
+286 PAPLPALLGGGV
-300 VPRTEADEF
+300 VEVSSADAAEF
-309 VAEVYPRLARRAPL
+309 LAEMYPRLARRAPL
-323 SVGAGVPAPPPDRPA
+323 SVGAGVPAPPPPRPT
-338 LEVAVAYADDDVAYR
+338 LEVAVTYADDDVAFV
-353 LEWVYPG
+353 LTWVYPG
-360 ARRVAYDATDDAE
+360 THRVAYDATADDPE

-381 IGERFETAWMAA
+381 IGERFETAWLAA
-393 SDLPVAPRANLHD
+393 SDLPVSARATLRD
-406 ADAAVFATR
+406 ADAAVFVSC
-415 VLPAID
+415 VLPAVD
-421 VLDEVRVRTT
+421 LLDEVRVRTT
-431 GTAPTFRELRGDP
+431 GTAPSFRELRGDP
-444 SLRITAVESLDRDW
+444 SLRITAVESVDRDW

-473 FGTLF
+473 FATLF

-509 LEEAAALD
+509 LDEAAALD
-517 EWETGPR
+517 EWEAGPR
-524 LPRTHLALWAEFE
+524 LPRTHLSLWAEFE
-537 DLADQSEAAVEWRGL
+537 DLADQSEAAVEWRRL
-552 ARALRAVAEV
+552 ARALRDVADV
-562 PEVPT
+562 PRVPT
-567 PSGFRAELR
+567 PPGFRAELR

-606 TLQFL
+606 TLQLL
-611 ALIAHAKAAGERRPW
+611 ALIAHAKNLGDERPW

-637 WRDEVARFAP
+637 WRDEAARFAP
-647 DLRVAMVEATA
+647 GLRVAVVEATA
-658 VRRQSAITDIAGGVD
+658 VRRELTIAEVAADVD

-679 GVVRADAAEFAEP
+679 GVVRADAEEFAGP

-712 HRAIAALQTDAVFA
+712 HRAIAALRTDAVFA

-737 DLWALLSLTAP
+737 DLWALLALTAP

-765 EQLPSDAPTALSA
+765 EQLPADAPTALSA
-778 AAASAHREKTL
+778 AAAGAHREKTL

-816 EQEIAVPLGPA
+816 EQEIAVALGPA

-872 LVDDRDAHLGSA
+872 LVDEHDAHLGSA
-884 KLDVLLDRLV
+884 KLDVLLDRLA

-909 TSFLDLAAERLDAAG
+909 TSFLDLAAARLDAAG
-924 LAYAHLDGSTARRGE
+924 LAYTHLDGSTARRGE
-939 VIDGFRKGDAPVFLI
+939 VIEGFRGGDAPVFLI

-967 AEYVFLLDPWW
+967 AEYVFVLDPWW
-978 NPAAENQ
+978 NPAAESQ
-985 AIDRVHRIGQTK
+985 AIDRAHRIGQTR

-1029 DDDDAFAAALDADD
+1029 DDDDAFAASLDADD

>member
-1 MPRTCGSADW
+1 M
-11 RWVAEFGSVAIL
+11 
-23 RLWTLSAPKTA
+23 
-34 KNSRSRASDRF
+34 
-45 CVWRGPL
+45 
-52 RAARAGVDV
+52 
-61 GGPRKDRGVT
+61 T
-71 SWRELIPASGAEPH
+71 SWRELIPSGGAASYE
-85 AALALGIE
+85 ALALGVE
-93 LRQREAYDPA
+93 LRQREAYDPG

-125 QLAARPLVRGARD
+125 QLAARPLVRGSRE
-138 AWIRADA
+138 AWIKADA
-145 TWETVRRSA
+145 TWETVRRSPA
-154 GRFDPA
+154 RFDPA
-160 HVQWFAELFALAQAF
+160 HVHWFAELFALAQAF
-175 RTTGPFAPAGDTV
+175 RTTGPFAPAGDTI
-188 ALDGVTSPLLWPHL
+188 ALDTVTSPLLWPHL
-202 DAAVEL
+202 AAAERL
-208 GIPIVSMNPQQS
+208 GIPLVSMNPQQN
-220 VRLAGEAT
+220 VRLASAAI

-247 TLEGDTVD
+247 TLDGDTVD
-255 ATRARAIGES
+255 ATRARAIGAS
-265 GLFVFELD
+265 GLFAFELD

-286 PAPLPTLLGTAGVD
+286 PEPLPTLLGTAGVD
-300 VPRTEADEF
+300 VPRGEADEF

-323 SVGAGVPAPPPDRPA
+323 SVGAGVPTPPPDRPI

-360 ARRVAYDATDDAE
+360 ARRVAYDAADDAE

-393 SDLPVAPRANLHD
+393 SDLPVMPRANLHD

-465 TIEGRTIP
+465 TIEGRLIP

-524 LPRTHLALWAEFE
+524 LPRTHLTLWAEFE

-552 ARALRAVAEV
+552 ARALRDVSEV

-576 PYQREGLSWLALLH
+576 PYQHEGLSWLALLH

-606 TLQFL
+606 TLQLL
-611 ALIAHAKAAGERRPW
+611 ALIAHAKASGEQRPW

-637 WRDEVARFAP
+637 WRDEAARFAP
-647 DLRVAMVEATA
+647 DLRVAVVEATA
-658 VRRQSAITDIAGGVD
+658 VRRASAITDIAGGVD

-679 GVVRADAAEFAEP
+679 GVVRADAAEFGAV

-861 TLLRMLALAPG
+861 TLLRMLALARGSSTSAMRIWGRRSSTCCSTVSSRWPP
-872 LVDDRDAHLGSA
+872 RDTAPWCSVSSRRSSIWRPSDWMPPVSRTRTSTGR
-884 KLDVLLDRLV
+884 RLV
-894 EVAAEGHRALVFSQF
+894 
-909 TSFLDLAAERLDAAG
+909 
-924 LAYAHLDGSTARRGE
+924 
-939 VIDGFRKGDAPVFLI
+939 
-954 SLKAGGFGLTLTE
+954 GGM
-967 AEYVFLLDPWW
+967 
-978 NPAAENQ
+978 
-985 AIDRVHRIGQTK
+985 
-997 SVFVYRLIAAGTVEE
+997 
-1012 KVRALQH
+1012 
-1019 RKAALFDAVI
+1019 
-1029 DDDDAFAAALDADD
+1029 
-1043 IRGLLGP
+1043 

>member
-1 MPRTCGSADW
+1 M
-11 RWVAEFGSVAIL
+11 
-23 RLWTLSAPKTA
+23 
-34 KNSRSRASDRF
+34 
-45 CVWRGPL
+45 
-52 RAARAGVDV
+52 
-61 GGPRKDRGVT
+61 T

-160 HVQWFAELFALAQAF
+160 HMQWFAELFALAQAF

-188 ALDGVTSPLLWPHL
+188 ALDAVTSPLLWPHL
-202 DAAVEL
+202 DAAAEL

-1029 DDDDAFAAALDADD
+1029 DDEDAFAAALDADD

>member
-1 MPRTCGSADW
+1 M
-11 RWVAEFGSVAIL
+11 
-23 RLWTLSAPKTA
+23 
-34 KNSRSRASDRF
+34 
-45 CVWRGPL
+45 
-52 RAARAGVDV
+52 
-61 GGPRKDRGVT
+61 T
-71 SWRELIPASGAEPH
+71 SWRDLVPAGETTAFEP
-85 AALALGIE
+85 LALGIE
-93 LRQREAYDPA
+93 LRQREAYDPS
-103 RWEARAV
+103 RWGARAV
-110 VPVTPRLLAQRQDDL
+110 VPVTPRSLAKRQDDL
-125 QLAARPLVRGARD
+125 QLVARPLVLGARE

-145 TWETVRRSA
+145 TWDAVRRSS
-154 GRFDPA
+154 GRFAPA
-160 HVQWFAELFALAQAF
+160 HVRWFAELHALAQAL
-175 RTTGPFAPAGDTV
+175 RTAGPFAPSGDTV
-188 ALDGVTSPLLWPHL
+188 ALDAIDSPLLWPHL
-202 DAAVEL
+202 AAAEGL
-208 GIPIVSMNPQQS
+208 GIPLVPMHAQQR
-220 VRLAGEAT
+220 VRLAREAEV
-228 ARVALDAVGGGA
+228 RVALDAVGGGA
-240 LRISADL
+240 LRVSAALDIDGRSAD
-247 TLEGDTVD
+247 
-255 ATRARAIGES
+255 AAHARAMGGS
-265 GLFVFELD
+265 GLFSYEVD
-273 RDPVPIVLAPVAL
+273 VDPVPVVLAAVDL
-286 PAPLPTLLGTAGVD
+286 PEPLPSLLGAPPVD
-300 VPRTEADEF
+300 VPPSDAAEF

-323 SVGAGVPAPPPDRPA
+323 SVGAGVPAPPAARPT
-338 LEVAVAYADDDVAYR
+338 LEVAVGYDDDEIVTYHLTWA
-353 LEWVYPG
+353 YPG
-360 ARRVAYDATDDAE
+360 GHRVVYGSDGHDPE
-373 RDLRAEAQ
+373 RELRAEAQ
-381 IGERFETAWMAA
+381 IGERFESAWMSA
-393 SDLPVAPRANLHD
+393 SDLPISASAILRDV
-406 ADAAVFATR
+406 DAAVFVTR
-415 VLPAID
+415 VLPAVD
-421 VLDEVRVRTT
+421 VLDDVRVRTT

-509 LEEAAALD
+509 LEEAATLD

-524 LPRTHLALWAEFE
+524 LPRTHLSLWAEFE
-537 DLADQSEAAVEWRGL
+537 DLADQSDAAVEWRGL
-552 ARALRAVAEV
+552 ARALRDVAEV
-562 PEVPT
+562 PTVPT
-567 PSGFRAELR
+567 PEGFRAELR

-590 RHRLGGI
+590 AHRLGGI

-606 TLQFL
+606 TLQLL
-611 ALIAHAKAAGERRPW
+611 ALVAHTRALGEGRPW

-637 WRDEVARFAP
+637 WRDEAARFAP
-647 DLRVAMVEATA
+647 DLRVALVETTS
-658 VRRQSAITDIAGGVD
+658 VRRTQTVAAIAAGAD

-679 GVVRADAAEFAEP
+679 GVVRTDADEFGVP

-712 HRAIAALQTDAVFA
+712 HRAIASLTTDAVFA

-737 DLWALLSLTAP
+737 DLWALLALTAP

-765 EQLPSDAPTALSA
+765 EQLPADAPTAISA

-789 DRLRRRVRPFLLRRT
+789 ERLRRRVRPFLLRRT

-872 LVDDRDAHLGSA
+872 LVDERDAHLGSA
-884 KLDVLLDRLV
+884 KLDVLLERLV

-909 TSFLDLAAERLDAAG
+909 TSFLDMAAQRLDAAG
-924 LAYAHLDGSTARRGE
+924 LSYAHLDGSTSRRGDVVE
-939 VIDGFRKGDAPVFLI
+939 GFRGGDAPVFLI

-967 AEYVFLLDPWW
+967 AEYVFVLDPWW
-978 NPAAENQ
+978 NPAAESQ
-985 AIDRVHRIGQTK
+985 AIDRAHRIGQTK

-1029 DDDDAFAAALDADD
+1029 DDDDAFAASLDADD

>member
-1 MPRTCGSADW
+1 M
-11 RWVAEFGSVAIL
+11 
-23 RLWTLSAPKTA
+23 
-34 KNSRSRASDRF
+34 
-45 CVWRGPL
+45 
-52 RAARAGVDV
+52 
-61 GGPRKDRGVT
+61 T
-71 SWRELIPASGAEPH
+71 SWRDLVPAGETTAFEP
-85 AALALGIE
+85 LALGVE

-110 VPVTPRLLAQRQDDL
+110 VPVTPRSLAQRQDDL
-125 QLAARPLVRGARD
+125 QLVARPLVRGARD

-145 TWETVRRSA
+145 TWDAVRRSS

-160 HVQWFAELFALAQAF
+160 HVRWFAELHALAQAL
-175 RTTGPFAPAGDTV
+175 RTTGPFAPSGDTV
-188 ALDGVTSPLLWPHL
+188 ALDAADSPLLWPL
-202 DAAVEL
+202 LRSGEVL
-208 GIPIVSMNPQQS
+208 GVPIVPMHAQQS
-220 VRLAGEAT
+220 VRLARTAT

-240 LRISADL
+240 LRVSADL
-247 TLEGDTVD
+247 EIDERRVD
-255 ATRARAIGES
+255 AACARALGAA
-265 GLFVFELD
+265 GLFAYELD
-273 RDPVPIVLAPVAL
+273 RDPVPIVLAAVELPMPL
-286 PAPLPTLLGTAGVD
+286 PALLGGGV
-300 VPRTEADEF
+300 VEVSSGEAAEF
-309 VAEVYPRLARRAPL
+309 LAEMYPRLARRAPL
-323 SVGAGVPAPPPDRPA
+323 SVGAGVPTPPPPRPT
-338 LEVAVAYADDDVAYR
+338 LEVAVTYADDDVAFV
-353 LEWVYPG
+353 LTWAYPG
-360 ARRVAYDATDDAE
+360 THRVAYDATADDPE
-373 RDLRAEAQ
+373 RDPRAEAQ
-381 IGERFETAWMAA
+381 IGERFETAWLAA
-393 SDLPVAPRANLHD
+393 SDLPVSARATLRD
-406 ADAAVFATR
+406 ADAAVFVSR
-415 VLPAID
+415 VLPAVD
-421 VLDEVRVRTT
+421 LLDEVRVRTT
-431 GTAPTFRELRGDP
+431 GTAPSFRELRGDP
-444 SLRITAVESLDRDW
+444 SLRITAVESVDRDW

-473 FGTLF
+473 FATLF

-509 LEEAAALD
+509 LDEAAALD
-517 EWETGPR
+517 EWEAGPR
-524 LPRTHLALWAEFE
+524 LPRTHLSLWAEFE
-537 DLADQSEAAVEWRGL
+537 DLADQSEAAVEWRRL
-552 ARALRAVAEV
+552 ARALRDVADV
-562 PEVPT
+562 PQVPT
-567 PSGFRAELR
+567 PPGFRAELR

-606 TLQFL
+606 TLQLL
-611 ALIAHAKAAGERRPW
+611 ALIAHAKTLGDERPW

-637 WRDEVARFAP
+637 WRDEAARFAP
-647 DLRVAMVEATA
+647 GLRVAVVEATA
-658 VRRQSAITDIAGGVD
+658 VRRDRTIAEVAADVD

-679 GVVRADAAEFAEP
+679 GVVRADAEEFAGP

-712 HRAIAALQTDAVFA
+712 HRAIAALRTDAVFA

-737 DLWALLSLTAP
+737 DLWALLALTAP

-765 EQLPSDAPTALSA
+765 EQLPADAPTALSA
-778 AAASAHREKTL
+778 AAAGAHREKTL

-816 EQEIAVPLGPA
+816 EQEIAVALGPA

-872 LVDDRDAHLGSA
+872 LVDEHDAHLGSA
-884 KLDVLLDRLV
+884 KLDVLLERLA

-909 TSFLDLAAERLDAAG
+909 TSFLDLAAARLDAAG
-924 LAYAHLDGSTARRGE
+924 LAYAHLDGSTARRGD
-939 VIDGFRKGDAPVFLI
+939 VIEGFRGGDAPVFLI

-967 AEYVFLLDPWW
+967 AEYVFVLDPWW
-978 NPAAENQ
+978 NPAAESQ
-985 AIDRVHRIGQTK
+985 AIDRAHRIGQTR

-1029 DDDDAFAAALDADD
+1029 DDDDAFAASLDADD

>member
-1 MPRTCGSADW
+1 MSSW
-11 RWVAEFGSVAIL
+11 RDLIPGAE
-23 RLWTLSAPKTA
+23 
-34 KNSRSRASDRF
+34 RASFD
-45 CVWRGPL
+45 
-52 RAARAGVDV
+52 D
-61 GGPRKDRGVT
+61 
-71 SWRELIPASGAEPH
+71 
-85 AALALGIE
+85 LALGIE

-110 VPVTPRLLAQRQDDL
+110 VPVTPRLLARRQDDL
-125 QLAARPLVRGARD
+125 QLVARPLVRGARD

-145 TWETVRRSA
+145 TWDTVRRSS

-160 HVQWFAELFALAQAF
+160 HVRWFAELHALAQAM
-175 RTTGPFAPAGDTV
+175 RTTGPFAAPGDTI
-188 ALDGVTSPLLWPHL
+188 ALDTVDSPLLWPHL
-202 DAAVEL
+202 AAAAEL
-208 GIPIVSMNPQQS
+208 GISLTAMHAQQS
-220 VRLAGEAT
+220 VRLAAGAE
-228 ARVALDAVGGGA
+228 ARVAIDAEVGGA
-240 LRISADL
+240 LRLSADVSL
-247 TLEGDTVD
+247 DGAPVAAAHVRPLG
-255 ATRARAIGES
+255 GS
-265 GLFVFELD
+265 GVFAFALD

-286 PAPLPTLLGTAGVD
+286 PAPLPALLGTDGVEI
-300 VPRTEADEF
+300 PRTDAGEFLAEA
-309 VAEVYPRLARRAPL
+309 YPRLARRAPL
-323 SVGAGVPAPPPDRPA
+323 SVGTGVPAPPAPRPT
-338 LEVAVAYADDDVAYR
+338 LEVTVGYTNDDVSYR

-360 ARRVAYDATDDAE
+360 SLCFAYDGEGPDAGRPGGAPAADVGPALAE
-373 RDLRAEAQ
+373 RDARAEAQ

-393 SDLPVAPRANLHD
+393 SDLPVVGRARLLD
-406 ADAAVFATR
+406 ADAATFTTR
-415 VLPAID
+415 VLPAVD
-421 VLDEVRVRTT
+421 VVDEVRVRTS
-431 GTAPTFRELRGDP
+431 GTVPTFRELRGDP
-444 SLRITAVESLDRDW
+444 HLRITAVESVDRDW

-465 TIEGRTIP
+465 TIDGRAIP

-497 LAHPAL
+497 LAHPSL

-509 LEEAAALD
+509 LDEAAALD

-552 ARALRAVAEV
+552 ARALHDVDQVPAVSTPPDFRAV
-562 PEVPT
+562 
-567 PSGFRAELR
+567 LR

-590 RHRLGGI
+590 GHRLGGI

-606 TLQFL
+606 TLQLL
-611 ALIAHAKAAGERRPW
+611 ALIAHTRARGDERPW

-637 WRDEVARFAP
+637 WRDEAARFAP
-647 DLRVAMVEATA
+647 GLRVSVVEATA
-658 VRRQSAITDIAGGVD
+658 VRRERTVAAIASAADVL
-673 IVVAPY
+673 VASY
-679 GVVRADAAEFAEP
+679 GIVRADAAEFAAP
-692 HWAGVVLDEAQFV
+692 HWSGVVLDEAQFA

-712 HRAIAALQTDAVFA
+712 HRAIAGLSTDAVFA

-765 EQLPSDAPTALSA
+765 EQLPTDQPTALSA
-778 AAASAHREKTL
+778 AAASAHRDKTL
-789 DRLRRRVRPFLLRRT
+789 ARLRRRVRPFLLRRT

-816 EQEIAVPLGPA
+816 EQEIVVPLTPA
-827 HQELYDRVLQRER
+827 HQEVYDRVLQRER

-872 LVDDRDAHLGSA
+872 LVDERDAHLGSA

-909 TSFLDLAAERLDAAG
+909 TSFLDLAAERLDAAD

-939 VIDGFRKGDAPVFLI
+939 VVEGFREGDAPVFLI
-954 SLKAGGFGLTLTE
+954 SLKAGGFGLTLVE

-985 AIDRVHRIGQTK
+985 AVDRAHRIGQTR

-1012 KVRALQH
+1012 KVRALQR

-1029 DDDDAFAAALDADD
+1029 DDGEAFAASLDADD
-1043 IRGLLGP
+1043 IRSLLGP

>member
-1 MPRTCGSADW
+1 M
-11 RWVAEFGSVAIL
+11 
-23 RLWTLSAPKTA
+23 
-34 KNSRSRASDRF
+34 
-45 CVWRGPL
+45 
-52 RAARAGVDV
+52 
-61 GGPRKDRGVT
+61 T
-71 SWRELIPASGAEPH
+71 SWRDLVPEGARTAFEP
-85 AALALGIE
+85 LALGVE
-93 LRQREAYDPA
+93 LRQREAYDPS

-110 VPVTPRLLAQRQDDL
+110 VPVTPRSLAKRQDDL
-125 QLAARPLVRGARD
+125 QLVARPLVRGSRD

-145 TWETVRRSA
+145 TWDAVRRSS

-160 HVQWFAELFALAQAF
+160 HVRWFAELHALAQAL
-175 RTTGPFAPAGDTV
+175 RTAGPFAPSGDTV
-188 ALDGVTSPLLWPHL
+188 ALDAIDSPLLWPHL
-202 DAAVEL
+202 AAAEGL
-208 GIPIVSMNPQQS
+208 GIPLVPMHAQQR
-220 VRLAGEAT
+220 VRLAREAT
-228 ARVALDAVGGGA
+228 ARVALDAVGQGA
-240 LRISADL
+240 LRVSAA
-247 TLEGDTVD
+247 LELDGRSTD
-255 ATRARAIGES
+255 AAHARAIGDT
-265 GLFVFELD
+265 GLFAYAIDV
-273 RDPVPIVLAPVAL
+273 DPVPIVLAAVDL
-286 PAPLPTLLGTAGVD
+286 PAPLPSLLGAPPVD
-300 VPRTEADEF
+300 VPPSEAAEF

-323 SVGAGVPAPPPDRPA
+323 SVGAGVPAPPPARPT
-338 LEVAVAYADDDVAYR
+338 LEVAVGYEDDVVTYR
-353 LEWVYPG
+353 LTWAYPG
-360 ARRVAYDATDDAE
+360 GLPVAYDSDADDGE
-373 RDLRAEAQ
+373 REARAEAQ
-381 IGERFETAWMAA
+381 IGERFETAWAAATDLPIAA
-393 SDLPVAPRANLHD
+393 SAILRD

-415 VLPAID
+415 VLPAVD
-421 VLDEVRVRTT
+421 VLDDVRVRTT
-431 GTAPTFRELRGDP
+431 GTAPAFRELRGDP

-473 FGTLF
+473 FGMLF
-478 SALSRGRTRIKLS
+478 SALSRGRTRVKLS

-503 QRLRDL
+503 QRLREL

-524 LPRTHLALWAEFE
+524 LSRTHLSLWAEFE
-537 DLADQSEAAVEWRGL
+537 DLADQSDAAVEWRGL
-552 ARALRAVAEV
+552 ARALRDVADV
-562 PEVPT
+562 PDVPT
-567 PSGFRAELR
+567 PAGFRAELR

-590 RHRLGGI
+590 AHRLGGI

-606 TLQFL
+606 TLQLL
-611 ALIAHAKAAGERRPW
+611 ALVAHTRALGQTRPW

-637 WRDEVARFAP
+637 WRDEAARFAP
-647 DLRVAMVEATA
+647 DLRVALVEATS
-658 VRRQSAITDIAGGVD
+658 VRRTRTVAEIAAGVD
-673 IVVAPY
+673 VVVAPY
-679 GVVRADAAEFAEP
+679 GVVRTDAEEFGVP
-692 HWAGVVLDEAQFV
+692 HWGGVVLDEAQFV

-712 HRAIAALQTDAVFA
+712 HRAIASLTTDAVFA

-737 DLWALLSLTAP
+737 DLWALLALTAP

-765 EQLPSDAPTALSA
+765 EQLPSDAPTAISA
-778 AAASAHREKTL
+778 AAASVNREKTL
-789 DRLRRRVRPFLLRRT
+789 ERLRRRVRPFLLRRT

-872 LVDDRDAHLGSA
+872 LVDERDAHLGSA
-884 KLDVLLDRLV
+884 KLDVLLERLV

-909 TSFLDLAAERLDAAG
+909 TSFLDLAAQRLDAEG
-924 LAYAHLDGSTARRGE
+924 LSYAHLDGSTTRRGD
-939 VIDGFRKGDAPVFLI
+939 VIDGFRGGDAPVFLI

-967 AEYVFLLDPWW
+967 AEYVFVLDPWW
-978 NPAAENQ
+978 NPAAESQ
-985 AIDRVHRIGQTK
+985 AIDRAHRIGQTK

-1012 KVRALQH
+1012 KVRALQQ

-1029 DDDDAFAAALDADD
+1029 DDDDAFAASLDADD

>member
-1 MPRTCGSADW
+1 M
-11 RWVAEFGSVAIL
+11 
-23 RLWTLSAPKTA
+23 
-34 KNSRSRASDRF
+34 
-45 CVWRGPL
+45 
-52 RAARAGVDV
+52 
-61 GGPRKDRGVT
+61 T
-71 SWRELIPASGAEPH
+71 SWRDLVPAGETTAFEP
-85 AALALGIE
+85 LALGVE

-110 VPVTPRLLAQRQDDL
+110 VPVTPRSLAQRQDDL
-125 QLAARPLVRGARD
+125 QLVARPLVRGARD

-145 TWETVRRSA
+145 TWDAVRRSS

-160 HVQWFAELFALAQAF
+160 HVRWFAELHALAQAL
-175 RTTGPFAPAGDTV
+175 RTTGPFAPSGDTV
-188 ALDGVTSPLLWPHL
+188 ALDAADSPLLWPL
-202 DAAVEL
+202 LRSGEVL
-208 GIPIVSMNPQQS
+208 GIRIVPMHPQQS
-220 VRLAGEAT
+220 VRLARTAT

-240 LRISADL
+240 LRVSADL
-247 TLEGDTVD
+247 EIDERRVD
-255 ATRARAIGES
+255 AAHARALGAA
-265 GLFVFELD
+265 GLFAYELD
-273 RDPVPIVLAPVAL
+273 RDPVPIVLAAVEL
-286 PAPLPTLLGTAGVD
+286 PAPLPALLGGGV
-300 VPRTEADEF
+300 VEVSSGEAAEF
-309 VAEVYPRLARRAPL
+309 LAEMYPRLARRAPL
-323 SVGAGVPAPPPDRPA
+323 SVGAGVPTPPPPRPT
-338 LEVAVAYADDDVAYR
+338 LEVAVTYADDDVAFV
-353 LEWVYPG
+353 LTWAYPG
-360 ARRVAYDATDDAE
+360 THRVAYDATADDPE
-373 RDLRAEAQ
+373 RDPRAEAQ
-381 IGERFETAWMAA
+381 IGERFETAWLAA
-393 SDLPVAPRANLHD
+393 SDLPVSARATLRD
-406 ADAAVFATR
+406 ADAAVFVSR
-415 VLPAID
+415 VLPAVD
-421 VLDEVRVRTT
+421 LLDEVRVRTT
-431 GTAPTFRELRGDP
+431 GTAPSFRELRGDP
-444 SLRITAVESLDRDW
+444 SLRITAVESVDRDW

-473 FGTLF
+473 FATLF

-509 LEEAAALD
+509 LDEAAALD
-517 EWETGPR
+517 EWEAGPR
-524 LPRTHLALWAEFE
+524 LPRTHLSLWAEFE
-537 DLADQSEAAVEWRGL
+537 DLADQSEAAVEWRRL
-552 ARALRAVAEV
+552 ARALRDVADV
-562 PEVPT
+562 PQVPT
-567 PSGFRAELR
+567 PPGFRAELR

-606 TLQFL
+606 TLQLL
-611 ALIAHAKAAGERRPW
+611 ALIAHAKTLGDERPW

-637 WRDEVARFAP
+637 WRDEAARFAP
-647 DLRVAMVEATA
+647 GLRVAVVEATA
-658 VRRQSAITDIAGGVD
+658 VRRELTIAEVAADVD

-679 GVVRADAAEFAEP
+679 GVVRADAGEFAGP

-712 HRAIAALQTDAVFA
+712 HRAIAALRTDAVFA

-737 DLWALLSLTAP
+737 DLWALLALTAP

-765 EQLPSDAPTALSA
+765 EQLPADAPTALSA
-778 AAASAHREKTL
+778 AAAGAHREKTL

-816 EQEIAVPLGPA
+816 EQEIAVALGPA

-872 LVDDRDAHLGSA
+872 LVDEHDAHLGSA
-884 KLDVLLDRLV
+884 KLDVLLERLA

-909 TSFLDLAAERLDAAG
+909 TSFLDLAAARLDAAG

-939 VIDGFRKGDAPVFLI
+939 VIEGFRGGDAPVFLI

-967 AEYVFLLDPWW
+967 AEYVFVLDPWW
-978 NPAAENQ
+978 NPAAESQ
-985 AIDRVHRIGQTK
+985 AIDRAHRIGQTR

-1029 DDDDAFAAALDADD
+1029 DDDDAFAASLDADD